1 MKNLTNQITTEFEK
15 RFGEDYLLVESPGR
29 VNLIGEHTD
38 YNEGFV
44 LPAAVDKSI
53 VLAMKTNQR
62 SEGRFYAVDK
72 QESYQTDL
80 SGSLEKTGNGWPD
93 YLLGVVDQ
101 LREHGFEVDGFDCVF
116 GGDIPIGAGM
126 SSSAALEGGVLFGL
140 TQLYDLEIGP
150 VEMAQIAQK
159 AENEFVGVQC
169 GIMDQFVS
177 LNGRADHALKLD
189 CRSLEYEF
197 YPFKQE
203 DVRIVLCDT
212 GVRRE
217 LASSEYNVRRQQ
229 CEQGVATLQ
238 EFDPDIQSL
247 RDVELMFLLR
257 HQDDMDPLVFKRC
270 KYVVEEN
277 KRVLKAC
284 QDLKVG
290 HIESFG
296 QRMLQSHI
304 GLRNDYEVSCKEL
317 DTLVDIAWDIHGV
330 LGARM
335 MGGGFGGCTINLVK
349 EEQVEQFIERITSEY
364 AEILGK
370 QVEIYR
376 TNVSQGTHLINT
388 ADLASSKLFNDK

>member
-1 MKNLTNQITTEFEK
+1 MSTLTNLVSNKFEDY
-15 RFGEDYLLVESPGR
+15 FTDDYLLVKSPGR

-38 YNEGFV
+38 YNDGFV

-53 VLAMKTNQR
+53 VLAMSSNDSQ
-62 SEGRFYAVDK
+62 SAHLVAIDK
-72 QESYQTDL
+72 EESYETDL
-80 SGSLEKTGNGWPD
+80 SGEVEKSGQGWPD

-101 LREHGFEVDGFDCVF
+101 LRKHGYEVGGFNCAF

-140 TQLYDLEIGP
+140 AHLYDLDIGP
-150 VEMAQIAQK
+150 VEMAKIAQK
-159 AENEFVGVQC
+159 AENDFVGVQC

-177 LNGRADHALKLD
+177 LNGRQGHALKLD
-189 CRSLEYEF
+189 CRSLEYDY
-197 YPFKQE
+197 YPFKQD

-217 LASSEYNVRRQQ
+217 LASSEYNLRRQQ

-238 EFDPDIQSL
+238 EFDSDIDSL
-247 RDVELMFLLR
+247 RDVELAFLLR
-257 HQDDMDPLVFKRC
+257 HRQDMDPVVFKRC

-284 QDLKVG
+284 KDLKVG

-304 GLRNDYEVSCKEL
+304 GLRSDYEVSCKEL
-317 DTLVDIAWDIHGV
+317 DTLVDIAWDTAGV

-335 MGGGFGGCTINLVK
+335 MGGGFGGCTINLVR
-349 EEQVEQFIERITSEY
+349 EEQLQAFTERITADY
-364 AEILGK
+364 ADIIGK
-370 QVEIYR
+370 EVTIY
-376 TNVSQGTHLINT
+376 TTKVSRGTHLIEKAN
-388 ADLASSKLFNDK
+388 LAHS